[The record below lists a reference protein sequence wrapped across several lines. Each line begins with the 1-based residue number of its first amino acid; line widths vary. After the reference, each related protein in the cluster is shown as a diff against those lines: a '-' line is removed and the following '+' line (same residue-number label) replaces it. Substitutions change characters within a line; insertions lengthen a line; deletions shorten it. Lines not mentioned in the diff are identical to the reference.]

1 MHLAI
6 FSSEFCTPFTNFSKD
21 FPLVTWSQNN
31 CKTQLTHKLSGKR
44 SKCKGMEG
52 WMEKNEDGNDQG
64 NIRPQLHGQKC
75 INPMHSSKDLT
86 YCVPQKV
93 SKGTEAV

>member
-1 MHLAI
+1 
-6 FSSEFCTPFTNFSKD
+6 
-21 FPLVTWSQNN
+21 
-31 CKTQLTHKLSGKR
+31 
-44 SKCKGMEG
+44 MER
-52 WMEKNEDGNDQG
+52 NEDGNDQG

-86 YCVPQKV
+86 YCVPKKV